1 MAVKV
6 RAPRGMCLSTGTV
19 SVCTWSKE
27 GHEEGGEA
35 ENNTA
40 GAVGMGA
47 GVAPV
52 EGYGDDV

>member
-27 GHEEGGEA
+27 GHEDGGEA
-35 ENNTA
+35 ENITA
-40 GAVGMGA
+40 GAVGMVA
-47 GVAPV
+47 GGSPV
-52 EGYGDDV
+52 KG